1 MRSANKYL
9 LMLIAFSLFAG
20 TSYAQLSQAEIE
32 KKMKTVQAEI
42 DKMKNDPKYK
52 DIMKKMQN
60 IDSLSKKMAKGT
72 IAVQPKTKIAD
83 TAFDALPVMDPEI
96 TRFLPIRT
104 FNKAE
109 LVSYLHNL
117 DVKLTELLHKS
128 YGTDINNISADNI
141 VKSGSSIAL
150 WINGQ
155 PYESVLVA
163 LKGAEMRPDNITML
177 NNIGGILTSSGLG
190 INAIPILQYADEH
203 QPGNNMIQNNLGLA
217 YFGVGD
223 LVKAEK
229 YLLQSIITAVYY
241 PDANLALAYI
251 YNKKGNRT
259 AAINYAEN
267 SLRGAYS
274 ADAQHLLLKLKPD
287 SKLMDY
293 VRHRYKQPEF
303 FNYHKYPLLQQ
314 CVKVDQSPVLKPQYD
329 AYHEML
335 GTLETKYGRE
345 SRQEQELAKKSA
357 TDIMM
362 ASQKNHRT
370 PYRHFGSFA
379 NAVLADLWANEYEE
393 KFIRYDKYKKNYRDS
408 IKILEVL
415 YETAFKEIDK
425 RWGPILNDLEA
436 GSAADEAASKSVCN
450 ERNELGNAYL
460 PQYAKLTEEFQME
473 TIQLY
478 RNYLNDWSYW
488 SYIASVDDHSF
499 KAVFYQLAST
509 MALTLK
515 EINTTKF
522 IYPCHASANNAKEKA
537 DGLEIE
543 EPDCFF
549 KPKLV
554 LPLGGVNFE
563 ISCEG
568 YKLEAGEGLLGKI
581 EYNMSSGDVTVAFGV
596 GAKAPK
602 LIFDKG
608 GVEAGGEAEV
618 KSQFFITFNKG
629 TPVDCGILW
638 EAEIK
643 AKIGLGGGNGYEPVE
658 TTIGVEE
665 GLTAGFGSGI
675 QMKEGGPLKY
685 LIDKTCPVQVADK
698 QINKNIPLYKKNKE

>member
-1 MRSANKYL
+1 MKKIIILAVV
-9 LMLIAFSLFAG
+9 LFAAQCC
-20 TSYAQLSQAEIE
+20 YAQPSKAEME
-32 KKMKTVQAEI
+32 NMMKRAQQEI
-42 DKMKNDPKYK
+42 DKMKKDPKNK
-52 DIMKKMQN
+52 DILKDMPDMDSVKKKMP
-60 IDSLSKKMAKGT
+60 KGS
-72 IAVQPKTKIAD
+72 IPSVAKTKITD
-83 TAFDALPVMDPEI
+83 TSFGALPVMDSVI
-96 TRFLPIRT
+96 ARSLPLRT

-117 DVKLTELLHKS
+117 DVKLTEILRNS
-128 YGTDINNISADNI
+128 YGTDINNISVDNI
-141 VKSGSSIAL
+141 TRSGSSIAL

-163 LKGAEMRPDNITML
+163 LKGAEMRPGNVTLL

-190 INAIPILQYADEH
+190 VNAIPILQYADQQ
-203 QPGNNMIQNNLGLA
+203 QPGNNMIQNNLGQAFLTL
-217 YFGVGD
+217 GD
-223 LVKAEK
+223 INKAQQ
-229 YLLQSIITAVYY
+229 YLLQSISTAEYH

-251 YNKKGNRT
+251 YNKKGNRA
-259 AAINYAEN
+259 AAISYAEN

-274 ADAQHLLLKLKPD
+274 AAAQHLLLKLKPD
-287 SKLMDY
+287 AKLMDY

-314 CVKVDQSPVLKPQYD
+314 CVKVEQTPVLKPQYD
-329 AYHEML
+329 AYQEML
-335 GTLETKYGRE
+335 GAIETKYGRI
-345 SRQEQELAKKSA
+345 SREEQELAKKSA
-357 TDIMM
+357 LDIMKE
-362 ASQKNHRT
+362 SQKNHRP
-370 PYRHFGSFA
+370 PYRHFGFFA
-379 NAVLADLWANEYEE
+379 NAVLADLWGNEYEE

-408 IKILEVL
+408 IKILDIL
-415 YETAFKEIDK
+415 YEAAYKAIDK
-425 RWGPILNDLEA
+425 KWETILNDLET

-460 PQYAKLTEEFQME
+460 PQYAKLTEAFQME
-473 TIQLY
+473 TIKLY

-488 SYIASVDDHSF
+488 SYIASVDDHGY
-499 KAVFYQLAST
+499 KTVFYQLAST
-509 MALTLK
+509 MVSTLR

-522 IYPCHASANNAKEKA
+522 IFPCHASTNDGKEKA
-537 DGLEIE
+537 DGLAIE

-549 KPKLV
+549 KPKVV

-568 YKLEAGEGLLGKI
+568 YKLEAGEGLIGKI

-602 LIFDKG
+602 LLFHGG
-608 GVEAGGEAEV
+608 GVEAGGEGEV

-629 TPVDCGILW
+629 TPIDCGILW

-643 AKIGLGGGNGYEPVE
+643 AKIGIGGGNGSEAVE

-665 GLTAGFGSGI
+665 GLTAGFGSGV

-685 LIDKTCPVQVADK
+685 LIDKMYPVQPDAK
-698 QINKNIPLYKKNKE
+698 QINKNILLYKK